1 VDARRH
7 RLTELVAPPLIDNDP
22 AKLVRDAPI
31 RAWQVIASFDTA
43 ADCENQRLKI
53 NIIIQVDTLS
63 YKIPNFVKKA
73 AAAGCRKVFIG
84 LENINPDSLKGAS
97 KGQNH
102 ISEYRI
108 LTYFGNSTSNK
119 VFSLGIPLIGGLTIS
134 AGGYCHV
141 IFRVKEGRVA
151 ELRYSGETE
160 ATLAPDAYCAPIVRG
175 CVDPKTPDA
184 PRSKAISVRARQR
197 VLYVTNVDT

>member
-1 VDARRH
+1 VRIDPIN
-7 RLTELVAPPLIDNDP
+7 RLANEPPNLLKEAILDRIIDLRL
-22 AKLVRDAPI
+22 K
-31 RAWQVIASFDTA
+31 
-43 ADCENQRLKI
+43 EGLKI

-119 VFSLGIPLIGGLTIS
+119 VFSLGIPRIGGLTIS

-151 ELRYSGETE
+151 GLR
-160 ATLAPDAYCAPIVRG
+160 
-175 CVDPKTPDA
+175 
-184 PRSKAISVRARQR
+184 
-197 VLYVTNVDT
+197 